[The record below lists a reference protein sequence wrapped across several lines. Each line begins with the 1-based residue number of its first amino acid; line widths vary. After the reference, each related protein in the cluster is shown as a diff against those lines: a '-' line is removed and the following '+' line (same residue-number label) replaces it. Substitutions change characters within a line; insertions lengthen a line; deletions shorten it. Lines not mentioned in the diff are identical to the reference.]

1 MTVELIAQIF
11 ELCIIPLL
19 GVLTTFIITWLNSK
33 KQALKQQTNN
43 QLEQKYL
50 DMLDKTITDC
60 VIAMNQTY
68 VNSLKQQGKFDAEA
82 QKKAFTDVYNKVIA
96 ILGQDAVE
104 YLNSAVGD
112 LNEYITS
119 KIEKEVSSNKIPSNK
134 DVTTEK

>member
-11 ELCIIPLL
+11 ELCVIPLL
-19 GVLTTFIITWLNSK
+19 GILTTFVITWLNSK
-33 KQALKQQTNN
+33 KEALKQQTSN

-82 QKKAFTDVYNKVIA
+82 QKKAFTEVYNKVLA
-96 ILGQDAVE
+96 ILGDEAIN
-104 YLNSAVGD
+104 YLNTSLGD
-112 LNEYITS
+112 LNEYINS
-119 KIEKEVSSNKIPSNK
+119 KIEKEVSSNKISK
-134 DVTTEK
+134 ETEK

>member
-1 MTVELIAQIF
+1 MTVELVAQIF
-11 ELCIIPLL
+11 QLCIIPLL
-19 GVLTTFIITWLNSK
+19 GVLTTFIVTWLNSK

-68 VNSLKQQGKFDAEA
+68 VNSLKQQGKFDTEA
-82 QKKAFTDVYNKVIA
+82 QKKAFTDVYNKVIS

-104 YLNSAVGD
+104 YLNSSVGD
-112 LNEYITS
+112 LSAYITS
-119 KIEKEVSSNKIPSNK
+119 KIEKEVSANKIPSNK
-134 DVTTEK
+134 DTVEK

>member
-1 MTVELIAQIF
+1 MTVELVAQIF
-11 ELCIIPLL
+11 QLCIIPLL
-19 GVLTTFIITWLNSK
+19 GVLTTFIVTWLNSK

-68 VNSLKQQGKFDAEA
+68 VNSLKQQGKFDTEA
-82 QKKAFTDVYNKVIA
+82 QKKAFTDVYNKVIS

-104 YLNSAVGD
+104 YLNSSVGD
-112 LNEYITS
+112 LSAYITS
-119 KIEKEVSSNKIPSNK
+119 KIEKEVSANKVPSNK
-134 DVTTEK
+134 DTVEK

>member
-68 VNSLKQQGKFDAEA
+68 VNSLKQQGKFDAKA
-82 QKKAFTDVYNKVIA
+82 QKKAFTDVYNKVFT

-112 LNEYITS
+112 LTEYITS

-134 DVTTEK
+134 DAVEK